1 MNEKLKNILKDYK
14 DEMTEKLQEFIRI
27 KSVTEEN
34 PEDCS
39 EEAPFGE
46 GPKKAMEFMIE
57 LGKSKGFRSVNYDNM
72 VCELEF
78 GDDKDNAVGT
88 IGHVDVVPAGGN
100 WTYHPYGGQIHEG
113 RIYGR
118 GAVDD
123 KGPTIAAF
131 YAALAIKESGLPLSR
146 NIIQII
152 GTNEEGGSFPCL
164 RHYLENA
171 ERIPSCGIV
180 PDSYFP
186 ICFSEKHFVNT
197 KLTAKSSIDGEA
209 VKSVGKRRI
218 LKSIKGGDALNVVP
232 TWAEAVF
239 ADEDG
244 NIIQTIRE
252 NGVSAHASTP
262 WQGENAIAKLIENI
276 ASQSFEPHDICRTIG
291 KLPELL
297 CRDVTG
303 EGLGICVRDETGVT
317 TNNVAL
323 IDYEDGILSV
333 SSNARLPLSLGIE
346 EMSDRIKKSITG
358 TGMSM
363 EVTHFIEGFYTDPES
378 EPARTLIEVYREET
392 GDMDSMPYANGSG
405 SYARIMKGFVPYGM
419 ALQSEPLQFHVEDES
434 VSSDW
439 LFKTAQIYAE
449 ALYRLAK

>member
-78 GDDKDNAVGT
+78 GDDKDDAVGT

-171 ERIPSCGIV
+171 ER
-180 PDSYFP
+180 
-186 ICFSEKHFVNT
+186 
-197 KLTAKSSIDGEA
+197 
-209 VKSVGKRRI
+209 
-218 LKSIKGGDALNVVP
+218 
-232 TWAEAVF
+232 
-239 ADEDG
+239 
-244 NIIQTIRE
+244 
-252 NGVSAHASTP
+252 
-262 WQGENAIAKLIENI
+262 
-276 ASQSFEPHDICRTIG
+276 
-291 KLPELL
+291 
-297 CRDVTG
+297 
-303 EGLGICVRDETGVT
+303 
-317 TNNVAL
+317 
-323 IDYEDGILSV
+323 
-333 SSNARLPLSLGIE
+333 
-346 EMSDRIKKSITG
+346 
-358 TGMSM
+358 
-363 EVTHFIEGFYTDPES
+363 
-378 EPARTLIEVYREET
+378 
-392 GDMDSMPYANGSG
+392 
-405 SYARIMKGFVPYGM
+405 
-419 ALQSEPLQFHVEDES
+419 
-434 VSSDW
+434 
-439 LFKTAQIYAE
+439 
-449 ALYRLAK
+449 